1 MYKKIALKYGVE
13 FISATSAKRYNEIS
27 DENFNTALVAIFPYY
42 VSRKEKS
49 NLSKYARSLDYHK
62 VCTDIMKKICDEAGF
77 ENYKVFCDTGYH
89 IDRALAYEAN
99 LGFYGKNSML
109 INEKY
114 GSFFFI
120 AYALLYEKLD
130 FENEKTEIKTC
141 LNCQKCVKICPSGAI
156 GKDGKIN
163 IDRCLSNVTQK
174 RGEITDNEKAL
185 IKANGYIFGCD
196 VCQNVCPH
204 NENLPETKISAF
216 LKNRIE
222 NLCLSDLENLS
233 NREFKEKYSDYAFSW
248 RGKNVLI
255 RNLKILNE
263 DE

>member
-13 FISATSAKRYNEIS
+13 FIAPTSAKIYNDLS
-27 DENFNTALVAIFPYY
+27 GENFNTALVALFPYY
-42 VSRKEKS
+42 AGENEKS

-62 VCTDIMKKICDEAGF
+62 VCTDIMTKICDEAGF
-77 ENYKVFCDTGYH
+77 LNYKVFCDTGYE
-89 IDRALAYEAN
+89 IDRALACEAS

-120 AYALLYEKLD
+120 AYALLNEKLP
-130 FENEKTEIKTC
+130 FEDKKTDIKTC
-141 LNCQKCVKICPSGAI
+141 LNCQKCVKMCPWGAI
-156 GKDGKIN
+156 GKDGKID
-163 IDRCLSNVTQK
+163 IDKCLSHITQK
-174 RGEITDNEKAL
+174 KGELTKDEKTL
-185 IKANGYIFGCD
+185 IKENGYVFGCD
-196 VCQNVCPH
+196 ICQNVCPH
-204 NENLPETKISAF
+204 NENVSETTIDAF
-216 LKNRIE
+216 LQNRIE
-222 NLCLSDLENLS
+222 NLNLSDIENLS
-233 NREFKEKYSDYAFSW
+233 NRFFKEKYSDYAFSW